1 MPRGRPKGGGGK
13 NKKSTTSKIICQ
25 SPTCEKAGIEQPS
38 TCFYNTNSSILP
50 KYPVCKKC
58 LQKIIDK
65 NNMQSIYNI
74 LKEMDIPFIQNV
86 WDIALEKEP
95 NNPFGKLITMTN
107 SLPQYRGM
115 KWCDSVFERQNKDE
129 ERNENGTIY
138 SQEWCGTYSEKDLK
152 YLDDYLSSLQKDFK
166 IVTRNHID
174 YARKIAKASLAMD
187 KAYEDMLKGGSES
200 KYKTI
205 KEIFDSLSK
214 SAQFAE
220 SQRGINDVSLGN
232 FGVVFDKVEK
242 HMWVP
247 PHHPDEPDI
256 YDKIIDQFSNI
267 NKSL

>member
-1 MPRGRPKGGGGK
+1 MGRPKGSGSK
-13 NKKSTTSKIICQ
+13 NKKSIPLKMICQ
-25 SPTCEKAGIEQPS
+25 SPTCEKAGVEQPIGS
-38 TCFYNTNSSILP
+38 FYNTNSTILP

-58 LQKIIDK
+58 LQKLININD
-65 NNMQSIYNI
+65 MQTIYKV
-74 LKEMDIPFIQNV
+74 LKEMDIPFIQSI
-86 WDIALEKEP
+86 WEIALEKEP

-115 KWCDSVFERQNKDE
+115 KWCDSVFEKQNNNEK
-129 ERNENGTIY
+129 RNENGTIY
-138 SQEWCGTYSEKDLK
+138 SLEWCGTYSEKDLK
-152 YLDDYLSSLQKDFK
+152 YLDDYLESLQKDFK

-187 KAYEDMLKGGSES
+187 KAYEDMLTSGSES
-200 KYKTI
+200 KYKTL
-205 KEIFDSLSK
+205 KEIFDTLSK

-247 PHHPDEPDI
+247 PYCPKEPDI
-256 YDKIIDQFSNI
+256 YDKLIDQFSNI